1 MTIPQPVTL
10 AQVQRE
16 LATLRMK
23 IQSLRGLLIRTHPK
37 PTPTGIELPAPEW
50 TRLKASLDSLTSLVP

>member
-1 MTIPQPVTL
+1 MTIPQPATL

-37 PTPTGIELPAPEW
+37 TTPAGIELPAPEW